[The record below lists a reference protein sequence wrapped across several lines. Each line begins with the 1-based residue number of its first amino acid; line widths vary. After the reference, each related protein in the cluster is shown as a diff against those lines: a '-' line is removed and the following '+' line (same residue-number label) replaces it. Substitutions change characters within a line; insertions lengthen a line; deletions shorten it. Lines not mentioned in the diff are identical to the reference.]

1 MIGSRIGSRAGATVA
16 AVIILASAA
25 GCGGGRSGG
34 VRTEFVPFT
43 PEQKVT
49 LESASRRV
57 YTIQEGDVLSVK
69 FAYEKP
75 LDQERVVVLN
85 DGTISLIGVDV
96 VHVAGLT
103 MAEADSVITAAYSR
117 EYREPAL
124 SVMMLDT
131 QGRKIYV
138 MGEVNDPGQ
147 YNVPHGGIDVMGAI
161 AMASGF
167 KDDAAR
173 NGAVVVRVTSEGY
186 HFQEVD
192 LSEFGGLGFAPSS
205 GVVLQPYDIVYVPR
219 SRQGDFA
226 NFTRSVLSGL
236 SYLTRMAYDVYNITN
251 GVTGRY

>member
-1 MIGSRIGSRAGATVA
+1 MGAVA
-16 AVIILASAA
+16 AAVLLVAVV
-25 GCGGGRSGG
+25 GCGGGSSVG

-43 PEQKVT
+43 PEQKVS
-49 LESASRRV
+49 LESANRRV
-57 YTIQEGDVLSVK
+57 YTIQEGDLLSVK
-69 FAYEKP
+69 FAYEKA
-75 LDQERVVVLN
+75 LDQDRVVVLS
-85 DGTISLIGVDV
+85 DGTVSLVGVDV
-96 VHVAGLT
+96 VRVAGLT

-124 SVMMLDT
+124 SVMMLET

-147 YNVPHGGIDVMGAI
+147 YTVPHGGVDVMSAI

-173 NGAVVVRVTSEGY
+173 NGTVVVRVTQQGY
-186 HFQEVD
+186 QFQEVD
-192 LSEFGGLGFAPSS
+192 LSAFGTFGFAPSS

-226 NFTRSVLSGL
+226 NFSRSVLSGL

-251 GVTGRY
+251 GVAGRY